1 MFKKILRFLLAS
13 LVLVSAVMLTAGCGG
28 KSYTLTY
35 NALSWDEVKGAD
47 GYRVYDGD
55 ALIGETTD
63 TAFLLREDA
72 GQHNIRLVSY
82 KGDKDK
88 EICNFSYSVP
98 ALSEKAYT
106 CAAEFEEEQTSEQ
119 SYFSA
124 AQHLKIDYTGSEKT
138 TDSFSKVINLANNVK
153 KVSIVSDRRITVR
166 ASFVIQKRTEDIE
179 FELENVVLQGL
190 QTQQYAISYDGGYQ
204 ASSGC
209 LILKLFGIYNSVLS
223 GYIAPKGEDG
233 ERSGLFKHGETGGAG
248 GDGGGA
254 ISAGEIYVISEGDAV
269 FTGGNGGDGGNGG
282 NASGLNKVGS
292 GGKGGNGGNAVT
304 GTKLSLFMLN
314 GAFSASGGKGGDGG
328 KRGDPVDS
336 GGLTSERYDGK
347 DGTDGTGLA
356 VTEKI
361 ALRGD
366 FGEDKNN
373 ENA

>member
-179 FELENVVLQGL
+179 FELENVVLHGL
-190 QTQQYAISYDGGYQ
+190 QTQQYAISYDGGYT

-233 ERSGLFKHGETGGAG
+233 ERSDLFQHGGTGGAG

-254 ISAGEIYVISEGDAV
+254 RSGGEI
-269 FTGGNGGDGGNGG
+269 
-282 NASGLNKVGS
+282 
-292 GGKGGNGGNAVT
+292 
-304 GTKLSLFMLN
+304 
-314 GAFSASGGKGGDGG
+314 
-328 KRGDPVDS
+328 
-336 GGLTSERYDGK
+336 
-347 DGTDGTGLA
+347 
-356 VTEKI
+356 
-361 ALRGD
+361 
-366 FGEDKNN
+366 
-373 ENA
+373 